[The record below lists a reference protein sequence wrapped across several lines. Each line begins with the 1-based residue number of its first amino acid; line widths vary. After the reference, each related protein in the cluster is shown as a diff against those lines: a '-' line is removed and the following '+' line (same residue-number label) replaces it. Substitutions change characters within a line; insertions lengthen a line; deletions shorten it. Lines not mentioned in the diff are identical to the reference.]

1 MIRAFAHVLPCSG
14 LWSLEF
20 NSSLCF
26 YSMGL
31 VESPDMFDRHS
42 NLSLAMPRNDV
53 LSWSSLRAPL
63 LPRADWQTPPT
74 GGENPKKL
82 GLD

>member
-1 MIRAFAHVLPCSG
+1 
-14 LWSLEF
+14 
-20 NSSLCF
+20 
-26 YSMGL
+26 MGL

-42 NLSLAMPRNDV
+42 NLSIAMPRNDP

-74 GGENPKKL
+74 GGDFLNNQPTKRQRAKNSVSIKSAF
-82 GLD
+82 